1 MKKFTRFIVLLF
13 AITLGVLLMQNVN
26 TVYATDV
33 VPTTTLSTEAV
44 VTTAPEDLPDLIED
58 NILDTVA
65 PKVQLGMQIGQA
77 IITAIGM
84 FVIFKQRIEV
94 AVTKRKAKEATD
106 ALTVERSERQ
116 MVLKVL
122 GTLGYTMDIIV
133 QNSKLPA
140 TDKIAIS
147 KLISEDQA
155 AMALLSDTIAE
166 IAGMDKADV
175 SAILDSVKDMAG
187 LAVGGINA
195 IKTGNLKPLT
205 DALGEATKEE

>member
-1 MKKFTRFIVLLF
+1 MKLKRIFVMLLLIVLNFGF
-13 AITLGVLLMQNVN
+13 ASRVN
-26 TVYATDV
+26 AT
-33 VPTTTLSTEAV
+33 
-44 VTTAPEDLPDLIED
+44 TTAPVTTEEVTTIATTAPGELPDLLED

-65 PKVQLGMQIGQA
+65 PKVQLGLQITQA
-77 IITAIGM
+77 VATVIGL
-84 FVIFKQRIEV
+84 FIIFKQRIEV
-94 AVTKRKAKEATD
+94 AVAKRKEREATD

-147 KLISEDQA
+147 KLISDDQT

-166 IAGMDKADV
+166 IAGMDKTDV
-175 SAILDSVKDMAG
+175 SAILDSVKDIVGVTAG
-187 LAVGGINA
+187 GFSAV
-195 IKTGNLKPLT
+195 KTGNIKPLT
-205 DALGEATKEE
+205 DALGEITKEG